1 MKLAAMLTAREAC
14 GIYRLSE
21 SDLRV
26 HSHRGDIATLTD
38 PHGTPT
44 YRAADVQRVALK
56 LHEQRANRSIRQ
68 RTSLGQQPPLG
79 ADHAA
84 PR

>member
-1 MKLAAMLTAREAC
+1 MLTAREAC
-14 GIYRLSE
+14 GTYRMNE

-26 HSHRGDIATLTD
+26 RAGRGDIATLVD
-38 PHGTPT
+38 QYGTKT
-44 YRAADVQRVALK
+44 YRAADVQRVALTQ
-56 LHEQRANRSIRQ
+56 HEQRARRAA
-68 RTSLGQQPPLG
+68 RHRVSLEQQPTG